1 MNSKNTERLPRGI
14 KGLSER
20 IDGIGMKFG
29 LWFEPEMVNK
39 DSDLFRAHPDWI
51 ISTPDRRTSH
61 GRNQLVLDF
70 SRKEI
75 VDNIFDQ
82 MDAILSDSKISYIK
96 RDMNRSMTEVFSKG
110 YPADRQGEIFH
121 RYILGVYDLYKRL
134 ITEYPHILF
143 ESCSSGGGR
152 FDPGL

>member
-1 MNSKNTERLPRGI
+1 
-14 KGLSER
+14 
-20 IDGIGMKFG
+20 
-29 LWFEPEMVNK
+29 
-39 DSDLFRAHPDWI
+39 
-51 ISTPDRRTSH
+51 
-61 GRNQLVLDF
+61 
-70 SRKEI
+70 
-75 VDNIFDQ
+75 

-134 ITEYPHILF
+134 KTKYPHILF

-152 FDPGL
+152 FDPGLLYYAPQCWASDNTDAVCRMKIQ